1 MALGALFIL
10 EVVIIFSFIVTT
22 VFMFVPKKNDTV
34 HKIFFV
40 LSVMLGIMI
49 TFINAT
55 ALPENFKTEII
66 MAWLGIV
73 PAAIGVIVAVAKG
86 KPTVVAKILALVTS
100 LYGVFSYL
108 FLI

>member
-66 MAWLGIV
+66 LRNS
-73 PAAIGVIVAVAKG
+73 AV
-86 KPTVVAKILALVTS
+86 LS
-100 LYGVFSYL
+100 
-108 FLI
+108 FLIND